1 MSYNGMQNDIGD
13 QIKQLEA
20 VEARRKVQGIV
31 LCRVD
36 GKGFHNYTTKM
47 KMRRPFD
54 ERLEVLRRH
63 VVASIMK
70 QTGARMGYAQSD
82 EMSFVWHGDIYCA
95 GRVAK
100 MVSHLASMA
109 TAYWNRKVLS
119 LNFADDHDAL
129 FDARVWSVP
138 DMATAETYFQ
148 SRQWDAQRN
157 SVSQMARSRASH
169 KEMFELTEDQL
180 LELIRSRGGDW
191 NDEMSWAKYG
201 TYTVREVESTVIT
214 DATGLPPKHAA
225 HAALAKGVGF
235 PVVRNIIRALDEI
248 PAALIPYMQAES
260 DNGGR

>member
-109 TAYWNRKVLS
+109 TACAGTLIDKRTGQRPFVRGLVQCSSSSMAKSPRDKCTRRPSGWT
-119 LNFADDHDAL
+119 
-129 FDARVWSVP
+129 SVP
-138 DMATAETYFQ
+138 EDC
-148 SRQWDAQRN
+148 
-157 SVSQMARSRASH
+157 ARTPPS
-169 KEMFELTEDQL
+169 L
-180 LELIRSRGGDW
+180 
-191 NDEMSWAKYG
+191 
-201 TYTVREVESTVIT
+201 VR
-214 DATGLPPKHAA
+214 
-225 HAALAKGVGF
+225 
-235 PVVRNIIRALDEI
+235 RR
-248 PAALIPYMQAES
+248 
-260 DNGGR
+260 